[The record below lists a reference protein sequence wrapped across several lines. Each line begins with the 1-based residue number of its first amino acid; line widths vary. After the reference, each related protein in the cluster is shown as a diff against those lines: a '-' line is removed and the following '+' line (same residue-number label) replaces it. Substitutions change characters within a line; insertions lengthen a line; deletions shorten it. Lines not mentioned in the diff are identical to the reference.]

1 MTAQRTALNY
11 RLRKAMLMKS
21 RRLAALRATQLLDTP
36 AEPHFDSL
44 TQQACLLLDVST
56 AGISLVDAR
65 RQWLKSVCG
74 LNFREIPIE
83 YALCSY
89 VLESNAI
96 MVIEDVLTDPRL
108 ADNPYMRDEPHVRF
122 YAGAPIYGPDR
133 MPVGTFCI
141 VDDSPRTL
149 DGRERE
155 TLKGLARLTTLEIER
170 HTVGRGKRQPSPP
183 GAVQRGKN
191 AVPQSASLEVEDRWQ
206 IPYTVTNNP
215 THDDDSLHARLEEFR
230 ATLDATLDLILV
242 VDERT
247 QRFTYCNQGAVERLG
262 YTRDQLLAI
271 SPSTLDDA
279 LSVTALGERLAALSG
294 QRVLRLNASLRCRN
308 GETLPVQ
315 AHIQRTKPTRNGT
328 TQIIVV
334 AHDLRETLEAQR
346 EIEWITH
353 HDGLTH
359 QLNRTGFLRAL
370 ARGDHASDQCKEKIQ
385 LVAVFGI
392 DRFKRINDAHGTT
405 QADAILCELAQH
417 LSSLI
422 ASHADAHLG
431 RLGGD
436 EFAVSVP
443 LAQACEAAQLAE
455 HLREA
460 VESYRFRAIE
470 GLQLTVSV
478 GMTAHSLYQTAPE
491 ELLRRANA
499 ALVRAKQHG
508 RNRVRQYL
516 SGMLDEASRHE
527 AIERQ
532 LAGAFE
538 RHEFHLDFQLQWSLK
553 NLDRPCGAEALLRW
567 QSPDRQTVG
576 PDVFVPILEQS
587 GLMVEVGR
595 WIIDQA
601 LDTLAANRK
610 RLPADFFVSINI
622 SAIQLMDDTRLADY
636 LVESLNRRGLPASA
650 LELEITETALIQSP
664 HWVGQQLETLHRQS
678 IAIALDDF
686 GTGFSSLSH
695 LKQFPFDTV
704 KIDKSFIAGLP
715 GSSEDRAIVESLL
728 TLCRGFGRNVCAEG
742 IETPAQLD
750 YLRRLNCN
758 RAQGYLLARPGR
770 ALLANSGEM

>member
-1 MTAQRTALNY
+1 MTLQRTAFNHGI
-11 RLRKAMLMKS
+11 RKAMLMKP

-36 AEPHFDSL
+36 DEVRFDSL
-44 TQQACLLLDVST
+44 THLACRLFDAPIAYISLLD
-56 AGISLVDAR
+56 AD
-65 RQWLKSVCG
+65 RQWFKSACG
-74 LNFREIPIE
+74 LGFREMPIE
-83 YALCSY
+83 YAFC
-89 VLESNAI
+89 VHTLESGTLT
-96 MVIEDVLTDPRL
+96 VIEDAQADPRF
-108 ADNPYMRDEPHVRF
+108 ADNPYARGEPYIRF
-122 YAGAPIYGPDR
+122 YAGTLIYGPDR
-133 MPVGTFCI
+133 MPLGTFCI
-141 VDDSPRTL
+141 VSDTPRTF
-149 DGRERE
+149 DARERE
-155 TLKGLARLTTLEIER
+155 MLKGLAHLTTIEIER
-170 HTVGRGKRQPSPP
+170 RSAHRGERQNPPSGAYPRERGTGLPP
-183 GAVQRGKN
+183 T
-191 AVPQSASLEVEDRWQ
+191 PISVEDRWQ
-206 IPYTVTNNP
+206 TPYA
-215 THDDDSLHARLEEFR
+215 ARNTAHNGAALQAQLDKFR
-230 ATLDATLDLILV
+230 ATLDATLDLILI
-242 VDERT
+242 VDEQTR
-247 QRFTYCNQGAVERLG
+247 RFTYCNQGAIERLG
-262 YTRDQLLAI
+262 YSRDKLLTL
-271 SPSTLDDA
+271 SPETLDKSLAVSA
-279 LSVTALGERLAALSG
+279 LSKRLAALDG
-294 QRVLRLNASLRCRN
+294 QRAVRLNANLHCRN

-315 AHIQRTKPTRNGT
+315 AQIQRTPSSNLER
-328 TQIIVV
+328 TQLIIV
-334 AHDLRETLEAQR
+334 ARDLRETLKAQR

-370 ARGDHASDQCKEKIQ
+370 ARSDHASDQCKKKSQ

-392 DRFKRINDAHGTT
+392 DRFKRINDAHGTA

-417 LSSLI
+417 LSSLL
-422 ASHADAHLG
+422 APHVDAHLG

-443 LAQACEAAQLAE
+443 LAQPCEAPQLVE
-455 HLREA
+455 RLREA
-460 VESYRFRAIE
+460 VESYRFHAIE

-478 GMTAHSLYQTAPE
+478 GLTAHSLYQTAPE

-527 AIERQ
+527 AIERR
-532 LAGAFE
+532 LVGAFE
-538 RHEFHLDFQLQWSLK
+538 RGEFHLDFQPQWSLK
-553 NLDRPCGAEALLRW
+553 ALDRPCGAEALLRW
-567 QSPDRQTVG
+567 RAPDQQTVG

-601 LDTLAANRK
+601 LDTLASNRQ
-610 RLPADFFVSINI
+610 RLPTNFFVSINI
-622 SAIQLMDDTRLADY
+622 SAIQLMDDAQLADY
-636 LVESLNRRGLPASA
+636 LVEALKRRRLPTSA

-664 HWVGQQLETLHRQS
+664 YWVGQQLEALHRQS

-715 GSSEDRAIVESLL
+715 DSSEDRAIVESLL

-750 YLRRLNCN
+750 YLRRLGCN
-758 RAQGYLLARPGR
+758 RAQGYLLARPDR
-770 ALLANSGEM
+770 DLLTHDEK